1 MNRREHD
8 QLQLFPG
15 MAADLQGER
24 VGPAPVSEDLVKLGR
39 ELPPDVYLGG
49 STWSFPGWQGL
60 VYDHKY
66 SESKLA
72 HDGLAAYA
80 KHPLLRCIGIDRT
93 YYAPVEA
100 QELAEYAIQV
110 PEGFRF
116 VVKAHEA
123 CTVSRY
129 PDRPRYGAVR
139 GQVNPLF
146 LDPAYATDAV
156 VAPFVEGL
164 GAKAGALLFQLSP
177 QDLGVPEYFAEELRR
192 FLCALPKGPVYAVEL
207 RNREALTPT
216 YADALAEARAVHCHN
231 VHPRMPDVTIQ
242 ARLAGTDR
250 PTTPLTLG
258 RWLLGPGMTY
268 EQAGRSYAPFN
279 RIQAPDEDARR
290 ALTALARNA
299 LVAGRS
305 FICTV
310 NNNAEGSSPLSIEA
324 LARAIVGS
332 SLELPQEA

>member
-1 MNRREHD
+1 MSRKDHD

-15 MAADLQGER
+15 LAAAPKGEV
-24 VGPAPVSEDLVKLGR
+24 VGPAPVSDDLIQLGR
-39 ELPPDVYLGG
+39 ELPPNVYLGG

-72 HDGLAAYA
+72 HEGLAAYA

-93 YYAPVEA
+93 YYSPVEA
-100 QELAEYAIQV
+100 RDLAKDAAQV
-110 PEGFRF
+110 PDGFRF

-139 GQVNPLF
+139 GQVNPYF
-146 LDPAYATDAV
+146 LDPAYAADYV

-164 GAKAGALLFQLSP
+164 GAKGGALLFQLSP
-177 QDLGVPEYFAEELRR
+177 QDLGAPEYFAEELRR

-207 RNREALTPT
+207 RNREILTPAF
-216 YADALAEARAVHCHN
+216 ADALAEAGAVHCHN
-231 VHPRMPDVTIQ
+231 VHPRMPEVTIQ

-250 PTTPLTLG
+250 PATPLTLG
-258 RWLLGPGMTY
+258 RWLLGPDMTY
-268 EQAGRSYAPFN
+268 EQAGSAYAPFN
-279 RIQAPDEDARR
+279 RIHKPDEDARR
-290 ALTALARNA
+290 ALTTLARNA
-299 LVAGRS
+299 LAAGRP
-305 FICTV
+305 FLCTV
-310 NNNAEGSSPLSIEA
+310 NNNAEGSAPLSIEA
-324 LARAIVGS
+324 LAREIVRIP
-332 SLELPQEA
+332 LPKM

>member
-1 MNRREHD
+1 MARREHD

-15 MAADLQGER
+15 FAAEAAKEK
-24 VGPAPVSEDLVKLGR
+24 VGPAPVSDELTELGR
-39 ELPPDVYLGG
+39 ALPDSVYLGG

-72 HDGLAAYA
+72 HEGLAAYA

-100 QELAEYAIQV
+100 RELAEYAAQV
-110 PEGFRF
+110 PDGFRF

-177 QDLGVPEYFAEELRR
+177 QDLGIPESFAEELRR

-207 RNREALTPT
+207 RNREALTPA

-250 PTTPLTLG
+250 PTTSMILG
-258 RWLLGPGMTY
+258 RWLLAPDMTY
-268 EQAGRSYAPFN
+268 EQAGRQYAPFD
-279 RIQAPDEDARR
+279 RIHQPDEAGRR

-299 LVAGRS
+299 LAVGRP

-310 NNNAEGSSPLSIEA
+310 NNNAEGSAPLSIEA
-324 LARAIVGS
+324 LARAIVAG
-332 SLELPQEA
+332 

>member
-1 MNRREHD
+1 MRREHG

-15 MAADLQGER
+15 LEGEPKGEG
-24 VGPAPVSEDLVKLGR
+24 VGPAPVSDDLVKLGR
-39 ELPPDVYLGG
+39 ELPQDVYLGG

-72 HDGLAAYA
+72 HEGLAAYA
-80 KHPLLRCIGIDRT
+80 QHPLLRCIGIDRT

-100 QELAEYAIQV
+100 RELAEYAAQV
-110 PEGFRF
+110 PDGFRF

-129 PDRPRYGAVR
+129 PDRPRYGALR

-156 VAPFVEGL
+156 VGPFMDGL

-177 QDLGVPEYFAEELRR
+177 QDLGVPKSFAEELRR

-207 RNREALTPT
+207 RNREALIPA
-216 YADALAEARAVHCHN
+216 YAEALAEARAVHCHN
-231 VHPRMPDVTIQ
+231 VHPRMPEVTIQ

-250 PTTPLTLG
+250 PTTPLTLC
-258 RWLLGPGMTY
+258 RWLLAPNMTY
-268 EQAGRSYAPFN
+268 EVAGRAYAPFD
-279 RIQAPDEDARR
+279 RIHKPDGQARR
-290 ALTALARNA
+290 ALSALARKA
-299 LVAGRS
+299 LAAGRP

-310 NNNAEGSSPLSIEA
+310 NNNAEGSAPLSIEA
-324 LARAIVGS
+324 LAREI
-332 SLELPQEA
+332 LESQRVARVPAR